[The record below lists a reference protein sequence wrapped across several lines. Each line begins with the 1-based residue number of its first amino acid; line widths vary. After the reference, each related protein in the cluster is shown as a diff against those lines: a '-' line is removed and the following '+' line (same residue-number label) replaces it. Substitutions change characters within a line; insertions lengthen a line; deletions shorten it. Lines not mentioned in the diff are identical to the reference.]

1 MWIGLLERFGAG
13 VEIEIFVGEISY
25 SESVESTVNL
35 RRILRVLV
43 DGNSG
48 KIGGFSTSSKTAS
61 MCHLFHTSREDEKDN
76 KGEAP

>member
-1 MWIGLLERFGAG
+1 MWIGLFERFGAG

-43 DGNSG
+43 DEDSD
-48 KIGGFSTSSKTAS
+48 KIG
-61 MCHLFHTSREDEKDN
+61 
-76 KGEAP
+76 